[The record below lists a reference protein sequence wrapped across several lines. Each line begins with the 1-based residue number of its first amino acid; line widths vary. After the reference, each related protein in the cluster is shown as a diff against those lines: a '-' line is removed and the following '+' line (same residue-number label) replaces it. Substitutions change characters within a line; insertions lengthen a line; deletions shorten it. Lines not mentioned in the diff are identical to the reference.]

1 MLATLSSNVRYITSI
16 DLQGCRFISDMGVTS
31 LVENHVSLVSLN
43 LRDCN
48 QLTDISMDAIVA
60 FCPSLAKLA
69 VWSTL
74 SYEGSRMMHALAR
87 YALISAWLAH
97 VQSCREHGL
106 SLMQS
111 FTALRSLKFYS
122 CIALVDKLLQPILK
136 RNSTLQT
143 LVIEY
148 VLVLALAR
156 KKKPALAHSRTT
168 FASHCLGVTGKALLN
183 LYKHNPEIRT
193 LYLDGSISVIPRAVA
208 ELQRCKS
215 LKRFSAINLE
225 NTVMYVLG
233 SATCS
238 ETTTTT
244 TANTR
249 DRNSDSTMNG
259 IAFANLELLRV
270 RGCTKLSNSFLSTF
284 ANHSRNLSCIDLS
297 ECPQIDHRSLCYL
310 AQGGTAL
317 RELSLAETSV
327 TDDSLGLFLQ
337 FHKHLRFLNLRRCYF
352 ITDRI
357 IIQLAQCPALETL
370 IVASCAG
377 VTGTS
382 RVVMVLLEATR

>member
-1 MLATLSSNVRYITSI
+1 M
-16 DLQGCRFISDMGVTS
+16 
-31 LVENHVSLVSLN
+31 
-43 LRDCN
+43 
-48 QLTDISMDAIVA
+48 
-60 FCPSLAKLA
+60 
-69 VWSTL
+69 
-74 SYEGSRMMHALAR
+74 
-87 YALISAWLAH
+87 
-97 VQSCREHGL
+97 
-106 SLMQS
+106 
-111 FTALRSLKFYS
+111 
-122 CIALVDKLLQPILK
+122 
-136 RNSTLQT
+136 
-143 LVIEY
+143 
-148 VLVLALAR
+148 
-156 KKKPALAHSRTT
+156 
-168 FASHCLGVTGKALLN
+168 LN

>member
-1 MLATLSSNVRYITSI
+1 VLATLSSNVRYITSI

-148 VLVLALAR
+148 VLVLALA
-156 KKKPALAHSRTT
+156 
-168 FASHCLGVTGKALLN
+168 
-183 LYKHNPEIRT
+183 
-193 LYLDGSISVIPRAVA
+193 
-208 ELQRCKS
+208 
-215 LKRFSAINLE
+215 
-225 NTVMYVLG
+225 
-233 SATCS
+233 
-238 ETTTTT
+238 
-244 TANTR
+244 
-249 DRNSDSTMNG
+249 
-259 IAFANLELLRV
+259 
-270 RGCTKLSNSFLSTF
+270 
-284 ANHSRNLSCIDLS
+284 
-297 ECPQIDHRSLCYL
+297 
-310 AQGGTAL
+310 
-317 RELSLAETSV
+317 LSLA
-327 TDDSLGLFLQ
+327 
-337 FHKHLRFLNLRRCYF
+337 RRSSFSYDVC
-352 ITDRI
+352 
-357 IIQLAQCPALETL
+357 
-370 IVASCAG
+370 
-377 VTGTS
+377 
-382 RVVMVLLEATR
+382 